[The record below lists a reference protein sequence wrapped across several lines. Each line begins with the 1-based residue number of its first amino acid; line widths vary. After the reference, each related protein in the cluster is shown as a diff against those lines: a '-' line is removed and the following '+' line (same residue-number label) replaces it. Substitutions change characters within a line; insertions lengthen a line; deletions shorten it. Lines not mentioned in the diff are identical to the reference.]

1 MLTQYNL
8 KMPHAVY
15 GGENAMDNITAII
28 KARGAKRVAMFTDK
42 GIEGAGL
49 FALPE
54 EAVKASG
61 AEYYVL
67 DELPP
72 EPSYMAVQKLVDE
85 FKTSGADLIVACGG
99 GSVDTDRLV
108 IWHDKEDA
116 VIEALSAYLAE
127 AAPEVEVV
135 FEKKTSLTDSLKL
148 VGNDPA
154 SAPDMFI
161 FAHDKIGVFAE
172 MGILADVNTLLPEG
186 ALDGWLPMTTEA
198 ATYKGTLYQLPL
210 YFETLLFMY
219 NRRYMQDDQVPATTE
234 ELYAYM
240 EANTGRGRYGFVEQ
254 HSTAYYS
261 AAWIH
266 GFGGSI
272 ISEDGTP
279 FPDPEAVKAALRYHL
294 KFVALMPG
302 ETEYS
307 TVNTLFLEG
316 KADSTIGGPWM
327 VPSAREAGI
336 DLGIAPMPTVDET
349 GKALAPY
356 SGVQGVQ
363 VLKYAAENKTE
374 AVKTVLEA
382 LCGAE
387 IGIDLALASGCAP
400 ANADCYDDERVANDE
415 LVQAMRSTAEIAVPM
430 PNIPEMDVM
439 WTVVSNLLTDVNL
452 SGADVDAAFDEALSE
467 AESLI
472 ANMQ

>member
-1 MLTQYNL
+1 M
-8 KMPHAVY
+8 
-15 GGENAMDNITAII
+15 
-28 KARGAKRVAMFTDK
+28 KRTVAMLL
-42 GIEGAGL
+42 IA
-49 FALPE
+49 AL
-54 EAVKASG
+54 
-61 AEYYVL
+61 
-67 DELPP
+67 
-72 EPSYMAVQKLVDE
+72 
-85 FKTSGADLIVACGG
+85 LIPLAACGG
-99 GSVDTDRLV
+99 GSVEENKLV
-108 IWHDKEDA
+108 VWHDKEDA
-116 VIEALSAYLAE
+116 VIEALTAYLTE
-127 AAPEVEVV
+127 AAPGIEAV

-148 VGNDPA
+148 VGNDPS

-172 MGILADVNTLLPEG
+172 MGILADVNTLLNEG
-186 ALDGWLPMTTEA
+186 ALDNWLPMTLEA
-198 ATYKGTLYQLPL
+198 ASYKGTLYQLPL

-219 NRRYMQDDQVPATTE
+219 NKRYMQDDQVPATTK
-234 ELYAYM
+234 ELLEYM
-240 EANTGRGRYGFVEQ
+240 EQNTGRGRYGFVEQ

-279 FPDPEAVKAALRYHL
+279 FPEPEAVKDALRYHL

-316 KADSTIGGPWM
+316 KADATIGGPWM

-336 DLGIAPMPTVDET
+336 ELGIAPMPTVDET

-374 AVKTVLEA
+374 AVKTVLGA
-382 LCGAE
+382 LCSPQ

-400 ANADCYDDERVANDE
+400 ANADCYDEPQVASDE
-415 LVQAMRSTAEIAVPM
+415 LVQAMRTTAEIAVPDAEH
-430 PNIPEMDVM
+430 PGD
-439 WTVVSNLLTDVNL
+439 
-452 SGADVDAAFDEALSE
+452 GRHVDSREQPAHRREPLGRGRGRR
-467 AESLI
+467 L
-472 ANMQ
+472 

>member
-1 MLTQYNL
+1 M
-8 KMPHAVY
+8 KR
-15 GGENAMDNITAII
+15 II
-28 KARGAKRVAMFTDK
+28 SLLLVA
-42 GIEGAGL
+42 
-49 FALPE
+49 AL
-54 EAVKASG
+54 
-61 AEYYVL
+61 
-67 DELPP
+67 
-72 EPSYMAVQKLVDE
+72 LVPL
-85 FKTSGADLIVACGG
+85 AACGG
-99 GSVDTDRLV
+99 GSVETNKLTV
-108 IWHDKEDA
+108 WHDKEDA

-148 VGNDPA
+148 VGNDPG

-172 MGILADVNTLLPEG
+172 MGILADVNTLLAEG
-186 ALDGWLPMTTEA
+186 ALDNWLPMTIEA
-198 ATYKGTLYQLPL
+198 ASYKGTLYQLPL

-219 NRRYMQDDQVPATTE
+219 NRRYMQDEQVPATTE

-272 ISEDGTP
+272 VSEDGTP
-279 FPDPEAVKAALRYHL
+279 FPEPEAVKEALRYHL

-316 KADSTIGGPWM
+316 KADATIGGPWM

-349 GKALAPY
+349 GLALAPY
-356 SGVQGVQ
+356 SGVQGVH
-363 VLKYAAENKTE
+363 VLKAAAEGKT
-374 AVKTVLEA
+374 AAAKQLLAA
-382 LCGAE
+382 LAKPE
-387 IGIDLALASGCAP
+387 IGTSLALASGCAP
-400 ANADCYDDERVANDE
+400 ANSSCYEDARVAEDA
-415 LVQAMRSTAEIAVPM
+415 LVQAMRQTAEIAVPM

-452 SGADVDAAFDEALSE
+452 SGKDIPSSFRS
-467 AESLI
+467 AEEQAGSLI
-472 ANMQ
+472 AGMK

>member
-1 MLTQYNL
+1 MNRKKVIAAL
-8 KMPHAVY
+8 AS
-15 GGENAMDNITAII
+15 
-28 KARGAKRVAMFTDK
+28 VA
-42 GIEGAGL
+42 
-49 FALPE
+49 AL
-54 EAVKASG
+54 ASL
-61 AEYYVL
+61 A
-67 DELPP
+67 
-72 EPSYMAVQKLVDE
+72 
-85 FKTSGADLIVACGG
+85 ACGG
-99 GSVDTDRLV
+99 GSVETNKLTV
-108 IWHDKEDA
+108 WHDKEDA

-148 VGNDPA
+148 VGNDPG

-172 MGILADVNTLLPEG
+172 MGILADVNTLLAEG
-186 ALDGWLPMTTEA
+186 ALDNWLPMTIEA
-198 ATYKGTLYQLPL
+198 ASYKGTLYQLPL

-219 NRRYMQDDQVPATTE
+219 NRRYMQDEQVPATTE

-272 ISEDGTP
+272 VSEDGTP
-279 FPDPEAVKAALRYHL
+279 FPEPEAVKEALRYHL

-316 KADSTIGGPWM
+316 KADATIGGPWM
-327 VPSAREAGI
+327 VPSAREAEI

-349 GKALAPY
+349 GLALAPY

-363 VLKYAAENKTE
+363 VLKYAAENKAE
-374 AVKTVLEA
+374 AVKAVLAA
-382 LCGAE
+382 LCAPQ

-400 ANADCYDDERVANDE
+400 ANAACYDDPAVAEDE
-415 LVQAMRSTAEIAVPM
+415 MVQSMRATAEIAIPM

-452 SGADVDAAFDEALSE
+452 SGADVDASFDEALSE

-472 ANMQ
+472 ANMK